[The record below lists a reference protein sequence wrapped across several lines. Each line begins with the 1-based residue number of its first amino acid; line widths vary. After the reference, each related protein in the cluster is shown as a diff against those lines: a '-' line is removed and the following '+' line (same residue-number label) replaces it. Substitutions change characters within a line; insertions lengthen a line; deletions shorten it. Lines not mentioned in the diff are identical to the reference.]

1 MEVRVFWIGK
11 TRLPGVAALTEEYSK
26 RLCRFCEFRAEE
38 VRPGSRKTGGAAKD
52 ALGKEESVM
61 LARAAGS
68 HVVALDPCGRQW
80 NSQEFAEFLKGKR
93 EGAKRAVSFC
103 VGGAE
108 GFSPGFRAEADF
120 LLSLSPL
127 TLPHELAR
135 IVLLEQ
141 IYRAWTLLAHHP
153 YPR

>member
-11 TRLPGVAALTEEYSK
+11 TRLPGMTALTEEYSR
-26 RLCRFCEFRAEE
+26 RLGHFCEFRAQEI
-38 VRPGSRKTGGAAKD
+38 RSGSRKSGGAAKGT
-52 ALGKEESVM
+52 LGGEESAM

-68 HVVALDPCGRQW
+68 HLVVLDPSGRLW
-80 NSQEFAEFLKGKR
+80 NSQEFAGFLKDLR

-108 GFSPGFRAEADF
+108 GFSPGFQQEADL

>member
-11 TRLPGVAALTEEYSK
+11 TRLPGVAALTEEYSR
-26 RLCRFCEFRAEE
+26 RLSRFCEFRAEE
-38 VRPGSRKTGGAAKD
+38 IRPGSRKSGAAKGT
-52 ALGKEESVM
+52 LGAEESAM
-61 LARAAGS
+61 LTRAAGS
-68 HVVALDPCGRQW
+68 HLVVLDPSGRQW
-80 NSQEFAEFLKGKR
+80 NSQEFAQFIKGLH
-93 EGAKRAVSFC
+93 EGAKHAVSFC

-108 GFSPGFRAEADF
+108 GFSPGFRQEADVLF
-120 LLSLSPL
+120 SLSPL

-135 IVLLEQ
+135 VVLLEQ